1 MSSSFGSKKTLSVQL
16 GMLFLIKGQIC
27 MLWKWVYCVLRAKLG
42 GFVHFV
48 EASWESGACLLQ
60 SDRPRI
66 RSTFTVCP
74 PSPVWWFGVFECT
87 SHNKQ
92 TFLWV
97 KRNKNYFVFGV
108 VIVFLWEIPQIRKDF
123 FFFFFLEK
131 SRLGV
136 LTHPSSLVHKHW
148 FPLYVLSVSFPM
160 VVD

>member
-48 EASWESGACLLQ
+48 EASWESSACLLQ

-74 PSPVWWFGVFECT
+74 PLPVWWFSVFKCT

-97 KRNKNYFVFGV
+97 KRNKNLLCIWSCHCFPLRDSPNKKG
-108 VIVFLWEIPQIRKDF
+108 